1 LELEGVSAMFIEV
14 KVIYTDGT
22 EDTVNAYQI
31 VELLRLKKIAA
42 IQCAE
47 GWLEIRR
54 DQIVGY
60 TKVYEGLERR
70 KDEMEQH

>member
-1 LELEGVSAMFIEV
+1 MIIEI

-22 EDTVNAYQI
+22 EDSVTASQFVN
-31 VELLRLKKIAA
+31 LLRLKKIAA

-54 DQIVGY
+54 NQIVGF
-60 TKVYEGLERR
+60 TEVYEGLDRR
-70 KDEMEQH
+70 EIKPKKIESD